1 MLIKKVE
8 WDGEIKNLLPTGIAW
23 NYDEGSNT
31 DLLIKALESELER
44 SEHAGVDMFY
54 NILPNSTTS
63 LLEDWERVCGLP
75 NDCTQFV
82 EFNADERRE
91 NVVAKLNET
100 GGQSRAYYLNIAEK
114 LGYEDAEI
122 VEYDPMR
129 VGDPITDAIHDEDW
143 LFVWD
148 VVNTGIKIIEAKVG
162 ASTVGDPLRRWGNE
176 ALECAITRTA
186 PAHTLV
192 RFIYLEEV
200 IHAITLESG
209 EEFLLEEGDDLI
221 AE

>member
-1 MLIKKVE
+1 MLIEKVE

-31 DLLIKALESELER
+31 DLLIKSLEQELER
-44 SEHAGVDMFY
+44 SEHAGVDIFY
-54 NILPNSTTS
+54 NVLPDTTTS

-75 NDCTQFV
+75 ESCTQFV
-82 EFNADERRE
+82 EFNFEERRN

-100 GGQSRAYYLNIAEK
+100 GGQSRAYYLNIADK

-122 VEYDPMR
+122 IEYEPTR
-129 VGDPITDAIHDEDW
+129 IGDDITNALYDESW
-143 LFVWD
+143 VFVWD
-148 VVNTGIKIIEAKVG
+148 LVNGGVKITEAAIGISAI
-162 ASTVGDPLRRWGNE
+162 GDPLRRWGNE
-176 ALECAITRTA
+176 ALECSISKNA

-200 IHAITLESG
+200 IEQITLESG
-209 EEFLLEEGDDLI
+209 EEFLLEEGDNLI
-221 AE
+221 IE